1 METMWS
7 LRERGEIYKGRRVFE
22 TCIPCARFGSSEEA
36 RSCIPMDLGGV
47 RGLVY
52 LFGIA

>member
-7 LRERGEIYKGRRVFE
+7 LRERGKYTRDGGVFE
-22 TCIPCARFGSSEEA
+22 TCIPCARFGSSEET